1 MDIVTDASPWGIG
14 GYLVIADKILS
25 YFSCPLT
32 AEVERVLQMKIGESS
47 SQQVAEALAVLVA
60 LRGWKKIWMKQQ
72 ISLQVKSDSKWKF
85 ANSNFT
91 R

>member
-1 MDIVTDASPWGIG
+1 
-14 GYLVIADKILS
+14 
-25 YFSCPLT
+25 
-32 AEVERVLQMKIGESS
+32 VLQIEIGESS

-72 ISLQVKSDSKWKF
+72 LSLQVKSDSKWKF